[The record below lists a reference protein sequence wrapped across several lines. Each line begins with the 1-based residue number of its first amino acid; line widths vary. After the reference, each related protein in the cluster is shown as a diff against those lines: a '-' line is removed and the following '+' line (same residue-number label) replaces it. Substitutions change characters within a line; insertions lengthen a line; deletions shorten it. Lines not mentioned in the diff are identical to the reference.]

1 MTQTKKNYEIYK
13 FLKMQVE
20 QKFPLHIKTLRE
32 QEATLIR
39 EASEVYKI
47 FEKENIQTH

>member
-32 QEATLIR
+32 QEATLIK
-39 EASEVYKI
+39 EAREVYKMLQ
-47 FEKENIQTH
+47 KEITNT